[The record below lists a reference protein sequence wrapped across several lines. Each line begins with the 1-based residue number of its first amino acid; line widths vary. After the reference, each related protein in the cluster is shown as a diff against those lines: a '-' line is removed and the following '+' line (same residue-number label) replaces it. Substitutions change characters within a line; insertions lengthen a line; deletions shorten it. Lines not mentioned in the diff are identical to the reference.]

1 MAGRAFQGSLKRG
14 ARRVARLVSALC
26 VCGRSG
32 PCSADVEHDCDDAEL
47 AFNHLAAPPNHDA
60 LRRLGYL
67 GGE

>member
-1 MAGRAFQGSLKRG
+1 
-14 ARRVARLVSALC
+14 LVSALC
-26 VCGRSG
+26 VCGRWG

-47 AFNHLAAPPNHDA
+47 AFNHLADPPNHDA